1 MKSKKLTVK
10 NKPEELELIR
20 EFIEEAGQE
29 WKMDAGLVFKVNLV
43 LEEYINNLI
52 NYGFSDQ
59 LPHEISLELL
69 KETSGIT
76 LLIKDDGNPFDITE
90 FPENEDLD
98 KPLEERKIGGL
109 GIHLIKNLAE
119 KAVYA
124 SEDGVNTLTLL
135 IRPGD

>member
-1 MKSKKLTVK
+1 MEARKLSVK
-10 NKPEELELIR
+10 NNPEELELIR
-20 EFIEEAGQE
+20 EFIEETGQE
-29 WKMDAGLVFKVNLV
+29 WKMDPGLVFKVNLV

-69 KETSGIT
+69 KEATGIT

-90 FPENEDLD
+90 FPENEDID

-109 GIHLIKNLAE
+109 GIHFIKTLAE
-119 KAVYA
+119 KVVYQ
-124 SEDGVNTLTLL
+124 SEEGINTLALL
-135 IRPGD
+135 IRPGE